1 MDYSVLLEHFDD
13 IVESAKIGFAKP
25 EARAF
30 EIAAERLSVRLDEC
44 VFVDDRPNYIEGAQH
59 VGMKTVLY
67 TDFKDFKKRLEF
79 LL

>member
-1 MDYSVLLEHFDD
+1 M
-13 IVESAKIGFAKP
+13 
-25 EARAF
+25 
-30 EIAAERLSVRLDEC
+30 RLDEC